1 MRKTETERENELQ
14 EGGTRRLL
22 GKKTTQESTD
32 REYRR
37 YAGDPVPLRCPALSY
52 SAKGAGRLVA
62 DTVS

>member
-1 MRKTETERENELQ
+1 MFSGRKKT
-14 EGGTRRLL
+14 
-22 GKKTTQESTD
+22 TTQESTD

-37 YAGDPVPLRCPALSY
+37 YAGDPLPLRCPALSY